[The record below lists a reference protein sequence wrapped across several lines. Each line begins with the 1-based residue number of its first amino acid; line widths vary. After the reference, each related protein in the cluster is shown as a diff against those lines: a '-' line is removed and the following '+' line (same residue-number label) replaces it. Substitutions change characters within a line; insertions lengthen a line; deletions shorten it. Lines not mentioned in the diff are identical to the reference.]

1 MRITKWTTI
10 SLIALALSCLGA
22 SPLLAG
28 ENHGAKMRWDIW
40 APEVDTTT
48 GVTTIVAG
56 GHSVSQAT
64 FSAIQAAGDD
74 STITLTGSG
83 TFTLNEG
90 HDVTGGGTWVTAM
103 KDGTV
108 TGSGTYRV
116 TELVRF
122 DSAPGSLAGVP
133 GFVDAI
139 ANVAYSRAGLA
150 VMKIAYS
157 DGAKGIL
164 VFSCSIFSP
173 PAIFE
178 GTTATKGFV
187 DYYNALFPDFT
198 FGNTIFHIIPED

>member
-1 MRITKWTTI
+1 MHVRNSTTV
-10 SLIALALSCLGA
+10 SMIALAVVCLGA

-28 ENHGAKMRWDIW
+28 ENNGAKMRWDIW

-48 GVTTIVAG
+48 GVTTLAPG
-56 GHSVSQAT
+56 GHSLSQAT
-64 FSAIQAAGDD
+64 FSPVQFAGDD

-83 TFTLNEG
+83 TFRLNEG

-116 TELVRF
+116 TGLVRF
-122 DSAPGSLAGVP
+122 DLAPGTLVGIP
-133 GFVDAI
+133 GLVDAI
-139 ANVAYSRAGLA
+139 GNVADSRAGLA

-157 DGAKGIL
+157 DGATGIL
-164 VFSCSIFSP
+164 VFSCSIASP
-173 PAIFE
+173 AAVFE

-198 FGNTIFHIIPED
+198 FGNTIFHVLHED